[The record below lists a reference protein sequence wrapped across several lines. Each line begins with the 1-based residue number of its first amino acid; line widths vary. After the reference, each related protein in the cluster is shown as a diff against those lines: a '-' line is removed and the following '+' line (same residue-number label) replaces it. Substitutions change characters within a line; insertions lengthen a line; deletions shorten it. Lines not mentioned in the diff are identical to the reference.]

1 MKRVLLAAIYCWSMS
16 FSATAQEA
24 KYGMT
29 PFGKV
34 QHPAVS
40 ETYAA
45 SASIVED
52 ILKKKMAEAKL
63 QTTAKSA
70 ESGFKVMKGVKWNEI
85 ATQTID
91 VYYKVEGNKEKTEA
105 TVYLMSSL
113 GNDNFFTAESQPQEI
128 ENTKRFLDL
137 MTKDVLVAKAF
148 ADIKPVEA
156 ALASAEKKVE
166 SLKKDGDKLQ
176 NEKRSVEGQISAN
189 VTTQANIQND
199 IENQERLVELAKGQ
213 TGTVEQMAAIK
224 KDISKQEDVLAGMKK
239 KLGSAQK
246 DADKYKYNL
255 VKVEEKIK
263 QNDADVEKAKEEV
276 SKQRN
281 LLQDMRDRYE
291 SMKR

>member
-1 MKRVLLAAIYCWSMS
+1 MKKIILFGLSMVACLVTS
-16 FSATAQEA
+16 IAQEA

-45 SASIVED
+45 PASIVED

-70 ESGFKVMKGVKWNEI
+70 ESGFKVMKGVKWNDI

-113 GNDNFFTAESQPQEI
+113 GNDNFFTAESHPEEI

-137 MTKDVLVAKAF
+137 MSKDVSVAKAF

-166 SLKKDGDKLQ
+166 SLKKDGEKLQ

-199 IENQERLVELAKGQ
+199 IDNQERLVELAKGQ

-246 DADKYKYNL
+246 DADKYKNNL
-255 VKVEEKIK
+255 AKAEEKIK

-276 SKQRN
+276 SKQRS
-281 LLQDMRDRYE
+281 LLQDMKDRYE